1 MSIYKGSTKLG
12 TIYHGSTKIGKVY
25 KGSTLVYSGKEKNLI
40 VKYTVKDGLAKNAA
54 WYGFIDGLKYNA
66 GEQNILS
73 IYLSFYTEPYG
84 IITSYSGNSISI
96 KAENSTIT
104 YTKHGSRTVCGLPF
118 VGFYDDKAQLYPGVD
133 YFLVSPNAQV
143 GDMAIRGGA
152 DSQGAG
158 GIIISDDGSTIS
170 SRLYAWNGVSNFSTS
185 FNRSQA
191 TNSFNYL
198 YRG

>member
-1 MSIYKGSTKLG
+1 MSVYKGSAKNG
-12 TIYHGSTKIGKVY
+12 AIYHGSTKIGKVY

-40 VKYTVKDGLAKNAA
+40 VKYTVIEGAA

-66 GEQNILS
+66 GEQNILP
-73 IYLSFYTEPYG
+73 IYASFYTEPYG

-104 YTKHGSRTVCGLPF
+104 YTKHRSRTVCGLPF
-118 VGFYDDKAQLYPGVD
+118 VGFYDNAQLYPEVD

-152 DSQGAG
+152 TFQGAG

-185 FNRSQA
+185 FSRSKA